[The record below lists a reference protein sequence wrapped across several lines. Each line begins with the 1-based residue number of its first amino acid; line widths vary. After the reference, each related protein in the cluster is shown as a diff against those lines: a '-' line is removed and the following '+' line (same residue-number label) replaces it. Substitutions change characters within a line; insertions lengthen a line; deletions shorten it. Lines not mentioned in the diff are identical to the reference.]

1 MDIIPNEIF
10 LIIYNNIY
18 ETKNKKYFIQIN
30 KNTNNLLQEE
40 FDKLYFEKTLNNNY
54 LQFYKLLNKYDYD
67 MDYLNSLLIKAI
79 EKILTVWGNRSCGFY
94 DMRFIFELMYKGCI
108 PENIGNLNFTA
119 KHFYRLFYNNIKNC
133 IVYNDR
139 QTTLINI
146 ENSSNLLS
154 LKRKFNYYK
163 HGDYKNKPYIKL
175 VS

>member
-30 KNTNNLLQEE
+30 KNTNNLLQED

-108 PENIGNLNFTA
+108 QSSYINHTA
-119 KHFYRLFYNNIKNC
+119 KHFYRFFYNDIKEC

-139 QTTLINI
+139 QATLINI
-146 ENSSNLLS
+146 ENSKKLLS

>member
-1 MDIIPNEIF
+1 MNQLPNEIIN
-10 LIIYNNIY
+10 IIYNIFDKLKD
-18 ETKNKKYFIQIN
+18 KNYFIQIN
-30 KNTNNLLQEE
+30 KNTNNLLQED
-40 FDKLYFEKTLNNNY
+40 FNKLYFEKTLNNDY

-67 MDYLNSLLIKAI
+67 MDYLNYLLIKAT

-108 PENIGNLNFTA
+108 QSSYINHTA
-119 KHFYRLFYNNIKNC
+119 KHFYRHFYNNIKNC

-146 ENSSNLLS
+146 ENSRNLLS
-154 LKRKFNYYK
+154 LKIKFNYYK

-175 VS
+175 VSF